1 MRIIL
6 VFFFLIPFLSKSQD
20 FNNKNLTGHNIKIKD
35 LTIYYDDIGQE
46 CLKSDASYFRKIK
59 VDKYDLPLGTV
70 KDYYIDGTLQ
80 WEGNLLAWDRLD
92 WSNDEMSGLCTWYH
106 RNGNKEHEA
115 IYKNNKIEGKS
126 KSWYLDGQLRSESS
140 YVGGLKNGLS
150 RYWHENG
157 NLQYE
162 KNYSLDILNGLLRE
176 WYSSGQL
183 KYEINYISGDLPERY
198 LECSERAICRD
209 VFYKELN
216 TYDEPFN
223 TKVPFEKFDNDYSIE
238 LSLDLKSAELSDSKI
253 TMYWG
258 DQNYSNGWLLNISG
272 GYFKITGLIEDIE
285 FSVLDWNQI
294 EKKYSNNIIL
304 KITQLWGRAIITI
317 DGDEIFSKYPDDLD
331 HYFPLYGSE
340 FWFTTQNMLCEYL
353 KLEEFSQNNNN
364 DSFHSG
370 ATGTGFAINRN
381 GYIATNYHVI
391 EFVDEGVSVSGVNG
405 KFEKKYKAEII
416 DADIENDLAILK
428 INSTLLDIPYSI
440 NTSDN
445 IVTQEVYAYGYPL
458 TDLMGT
464 SINFTSGIVNKNKG
478 MADDIRFLQH
488 EATLQPG
495 NSGGPLF
502 DRDGNVVGI
511 NTLTV
516 NKDYED
522 YIGVDVENVFY
533 SLKSKYLINLM
544 RKNNLSFSR
553 NNVLKGKNISYQYGH
568 IKNYIYFI
576 EVK

>member
-258 DQNYSNGWLLNISG
+258 DQNYSNGWLLDISG